1 VKKTVLI
8 ADDNAELCK
17 VLRRALLDEGYNVI
31 DVDDGPA
38 ALEVILREPV
48 DVLLADIVMPTM
60 DGIELLEKAMPV
72 RPDMRAIVM
81 TGHGTPETVIGAF
94 RNKACD
100 FLSKPFKMDEVKE
113 AVRKAISS
121 ECVPEIDVIS
131 AKRDWI
137 EISVPCDLSA
147 IWPLQKFMTE
157 LEGGLPME
165 KREAIGA
172 AFREMLTNAIEHGGK
187 SDPTKR
193 VEIKYVRLKRAV
205 IYSIKDPGEGFDID
219 KVGHAA
225 VGNPPQEPIRHMSVR
240 EQMGLRPGGYGIL
253 LASQVIDE
261 LIYNQKHNELIFV
274 KYLD

>member
-1 VKKTVLI
+1 
-8 ADDNAELCK
+8 
-17 VLRRALLDEGYNVI
+17 
-31 DVDDGPA
+31 
-38 ALEVILREPV
+38 
-48 DVLLADIVMPTM
+48 
-60 DGIELLEKAMPV
+60 
-72 RPDMRAIVM
+72 M

-113 AVRKAISS
+113 AVRKAISA
-121 ECVPEIDVIS
+121 ECIPEIEVIS

-137 EISVPCDLSA
+137 EISVPCDLAA
-147 IWPLQKFMTE
+147 IWPIQKFMTE

-187 SDPTKR
+187 SDPSKR

-205 IYSIKDPGEGFDID
+205 IYSIKDPGEGFDIG

-240 EQMGLRPGGYGIL
+240 EEMGLRPGGYGIL